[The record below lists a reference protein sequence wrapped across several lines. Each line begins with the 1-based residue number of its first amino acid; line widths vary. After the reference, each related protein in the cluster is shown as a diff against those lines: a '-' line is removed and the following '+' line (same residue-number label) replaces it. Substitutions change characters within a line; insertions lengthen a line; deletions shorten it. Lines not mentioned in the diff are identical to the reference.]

1 MNRSYRIA
9 VADDEA
15 VMRDYFREILP
26 DLGHVVVAAAATGR
40 ELVDEC
46 LRHRPDL
53 VITDIRMPEMDGI
66 DAATE
71 ITRSLPVPIILVSAF
86 SDRPLIERAKGS
98 MVLSYLIKPIQ
109 QASLE
114 TAIAI
119 AGTRFEEVKA
129 LRREAGDLRQALEDR
144 KLIER
149 AKGILMR
156 RLGIDEEAA
165 FARLRSG
172 AMEGSKKLVDVART
186 LIQAEKLL

>member
-1 MNRSYRIA
+1 MSRSFRIA

-26 DLGHVVVAAAATGR
+26 DLGHEVVAAASTGKA
-40 ELVDEC
+40 LVEEC

-66 DAATE
+66 DAAAE
-71 ITRSLPVPIILVSAF
+71 ITRQLPIPIILVSAF
-86 SDRPLIERAKGS
+86 SDRPLIERAKDS

-114 TAIAI
+114 TAIEI
-119 AGTRFEEVKA
+119 AGTRFEEVEA

-156 RLGIDEEAA
+156 RLSVDEDTA
-165 FARLRSG
+165 FARLRKA
-172 AMEGSKKLVDVART
+172 AMEQSRKLVDVART